1 MNNSTDIAIVIPIY
15 RDFLDKYE
23 QESINSIIRNFNDFE
38 IVFAAPEN
46 LTFESYQTY
55 FSQLNNYRV
64 VNFNQD
70 CFKSIDAYNQ
80 LLLDSNFYS
89 IFSNYKYILICQ
101 LDVYVFR
108 NDLLDWMNKGYDY
121 VGAPWTGSKRNFIN
135 LTFEKINGFIRKI
148 KGKNPKNMERLFKVG
163 NGGFSLRKVEK
174 FIQISEEESNQI
186 NLFLKEKPNSDY
198 HVEDVFWS
206 LYVPKIYKDYKIPE
220 WQEALD
226 FCMDRKPEEAL
237 KLNNN
242 VLPMACHRFNQ
253 PKPYKFWR
261 KYIK

>member
-80 LLLDSNFYS
+80 LLLDL
-89 IFSNYKYILICQ
+89 IFILFFLI
-101 LDVYVFR
+101 
-108 NDLLDWMNKGYDY
+108 
-121 VGAPWTGSKRNFIN
+121 IN
-135 LTFEKINGFIRKI
+135 
-148 KGKNPKNMERLFKVG
+148 
-163 NGGFSLRKVEK
+163 
-174 FIQISEEESNQI
+174 
-186 NLFLKEKPNSDY
+186 
-198 HVEDVFWS
+198 
-206 LYVPKIYKDYKIPE
+206 IY
-220 WQEALD
+220 
-226 FCMDRKPEEAL
+226 
-237 KLNNN
+237 
-242 VLPMACHRFNQ
+242 
-253 PKPYKFWR
+253 
-261 KYIK
+261 

>member
-46 LTFESYQTY
+46 LTFASYQTY

-121 VGAPWTGSKRNFIN
+121 IGAPWTGSKRNFIN
-135 LTFEKINGFIRKI
+135 LTFERINKVTRKL
-148 KGKNPKNMERLFKVG
+148 KGKTPQNIERLFKVG

-174 FIQISEEESNQI
+174 FIKIAKDMEVPIKNYLAVKPASE
-186 NLFLKEKPNSDY
+186 Y
-198 HVEDVFWS
+198 HIEDVFWS
-206 LYVPKIYKDYKIPE
+206 LCVPKNYSDYKIPD
-220 WQEALD
+220 WKEALN
-226 FCMDRKPEEAL
+226 FCIDRKPELSL
-237 KLNNN
+237 KFNNN
-242 VLPMACHRFNQ
+242 QLPMACHRFNQ
-253 PKPYKFWR
+253 PKAYKFWS
-261 KYIK
+261 KYF